1 MNLIPF
7 FFKKEFFYQ
16 FVKSSELA
24 MVYLYLIISLIYGQ
38 SKYLFLSMLVIGS
51 AYINYFFKNNISKH
65 IFEKFG
71 DYIPFFGQGTRPEG
85 AVDCG
90 FFKNCPP
97 ELSKSFGFPSGHSQ
111 FAGINSGFLIK
122 DILDKN
128 TTDGKFSSLK
138 PTDKFSV
145 VFLIFLVFVMMY
157 ARVCI
162 EKCHTFEQTLFGASA
177 GLFLG
182 FKSHDLYSY
191 INNKYNNILRM
202 DSVFKRVV
210 ISLIFFYISMF

>member
-24 MVYLYLIISLIYGQ
+24 MVYIYLITSIIYGQ
-38 SKYLFLSMLVIGS
+38 SKYLFLSLLIIGS
-51 AYINYFFKNNISKH
+51 AYLNYFFKHNIAKH

-71 DYIPFFGQGTRPEG
+71 NYIPFFGQGTRPEG
-85 AVDCG
+85 AIDCG

-97 ELSKSFGFPSGHSQ
+97 EPSKSFGFPSGHSQ
-111 FAGINSGFLIK
+111 FAGINSGFLIRE
-122 DILDKN
+122 ILEKN

-138 PTDKFSV
+138 QKDKFSV
-145 VFLIFLVFVMMY
+145 IFLILLVFVMMY
-157 ARVCI
+157 ARVSI
-162 EKCHTFEQTLFGASA
+162 EKCHTFEQTLFGASL

-182 FKSHDLYSY
+182 YKSYDLYSY
-191 INNKYNNILRM
+191 INKKFSNILKM
-202 DSVFKRVV
+202 DSVLKRVV
-210 ISLIFFYISMF
+210 ISFIFFYISML